1 MSFLFPLYPYAI
13 IRKQIR
19 LRRYSSRLDIQFSR
33 LIAIVERKRLDSS
46 HFPTIERKE
55 SDKNRRGEN
64 ARVVVSFINDRILG
78 KAENSIVDPLV
89 NREGES
95 WIAVVPLDLKR

>member
-1 MSFLFPLYPYAI
+1 MSFLFPLYPYAV

-33 LIAIVERKRLDSS
+33 LIAIVERKRWTRAI
-46 HFPTIERKE
+46 FQRNE

-95 WIAVVPLDLKR
+95 